1 MKTFD
6 HGCKQSSQSLCF
18 QSFELVQNTLMH
30 FGFAKRFLLL
40 GRLRKPSDQML
51 SWEDTYQEMAA
62 SDEDWSDWDVT
73 VNDGLDGDKMKAKFD
88 KFAGIVDMKLSTEEI
103 MNLTRE

>member
-1 MKTFD
+1 MDVNKVVKVCASNLLNFF
-6 HGCKQSSQSLCF
+6 K
-18 QSFELVQNTLMH
+18 NTLIH

-40 GRLRKPSDQML
+40 GRLRKPSDQKL

-73 VNDGLDGDKMKAKFD
+73 VNDGLDGDKMKAKID
-88 KFAGIVDMKLSTEEI
+88 KFAGIADKNLSTEEI

>member
-1 MKTFD
+1 MDVNKVVKVCAFNLLNLF
-6 HGCKQSSQSLCF
+6 K
-18 QSFELVQNTLMH
+18 NTLIH

-40 GRLRKPSDQML
+40 GRLRKPSDQKL

-62 SDEDWSDWDVT
+62 SDEDWSDWNVT
-73 VNDGLDGDKMKAKFD
+73 VNDGLDGDKMKAKID
-88 KFAGIVDMKLSTEEI
+88 KFAGITDMKLSTEEI

>member
-1 MKTFD
+1 MDVNKVVKVCASNLLNFF
-6 HGCKQSSQSLCF
+6 K
-18 QSFELVQNTLMH
+18 NTLIH

-40 GRLRKPSDQML
+40 GRLRKPSDQKL

-73 VNDGLDGDKMKAKFD
+73 VNDGLDWDKMKAKID
-88 KFAGIVDMKLSTEEI
+88 KFAGIADKNSSTEEI

>member
-1 MKTFD
+1 MDVNKVVKVCASNLLNFF
-6 HGCKQSSQSLCF
+6 K
-18 QSFELVQNTLMH
+18 NTLIH

-40 GRLRKPSDQML
+40 GRLRKPSAQKL

-73 VNDGLDGDKMKAKFD
+73 VNDGLDGDKMIAKID
-88 KFAGIVDMKLSTEEI
+88 KIAGIADKNLSTEEI
-103 MNLTRE
+103 MNLTIE